1 MTQNLLTDEAQPAAI
16 PPVADGLA
24 AEGIDAVPAKFRDP
38 QTGAIQVDK
47 LLKSYLSLERR
58 MAGMV
63 RLPAEGD
70 ADGLRGFHRALGVPD
85 APDGYS
91 IQLRH
96 PQLHVD
102 PEVNA
107 KLHAAGFTPAQAQLV
122 YDLACD
128 HVMPQIDDLV
138 SGFSARSERE
148 KLEQHFGGPARYRE
162 VARSLEIW
170 GRANL
175 PESTFAALASNAQG
189 VIALEAMMKSGEP
202 TLRRAEGSGSDEAL
216 TEEQLV
222 KLMQDP
228 RYWKRRDPEIL
239 DKVTQGFR
247 RLYPG

>member
-1 MTQNLLTDEAQPAAI
+1 MSENLLSDQPSAEN
-16 PPVADGLA
+16 PVMS
-24 AEGIDAVPAKFRDP
+24 ETVPAKFRDP

-47 LLKSYLSLERR
+47 LLKSYLALERR

-63 RLPAEGD
+63 RLPGEGD
-70 ADGLRGFHRALGVPD
+70 AESLRGFHRALGVPD
-85 APDGYS
+85 APEGYS

-96 PQLHVD
+96 PNLYVD
-102 PEVNA
+102 PDVNA

-128 HVMPQIDDLV
+128 HLMPQVDELV
-138 SGFSARSERE
+138 SSFGQRGERE
-148 KLEQHFGGPARYRE
+148 KLEQHFGGPSRYRE
-162 VARSLEIW
+162 AARSLDAW

-175 PESTFAALASNAQG
+175 PESTFAALASNAKG
-189 VIALEAMMKSGEP
+189 VLALEAMMKSGEP
-202 TLRRAEGSGSDEAL
+202 ALRRPEGSAADEAL

>member
-1 MTQNLLTDEAQPAAI
+1 MSENLLNDQLPSAANQEAPGMPA
-16 PPVADGLA
+16 GSS
-24 AEGIDAVPAKFRDP
+24 GVPEKFRDP

-47 LLKSYLSLERR
+47 LLKSYLALERR

-63 RLPAEGD
+63 RLPAEND
-70 ADGLRGFHRALGVPD
+70 AEGLRGFHRALGVPD

-128 HVMPQIDDLV
+128 HVMPQVDDLV
-138 SGFSARSERE
+138 NGMNGRTERE
-148 KLEQHFGGPARYRE
+148 KLVQHFGGEQRYRE
-162 VARSLEIW
+162 AARSLDAW

-175 PESTFAALASNAQG
+175 PEGTFDALASSAKG
-189 VIALEAMMKSGEP
+189 VMALETMMKTGEP
-202 TLRRAEGSGSDEAL
+202 SLRRAEGNGGDEAL